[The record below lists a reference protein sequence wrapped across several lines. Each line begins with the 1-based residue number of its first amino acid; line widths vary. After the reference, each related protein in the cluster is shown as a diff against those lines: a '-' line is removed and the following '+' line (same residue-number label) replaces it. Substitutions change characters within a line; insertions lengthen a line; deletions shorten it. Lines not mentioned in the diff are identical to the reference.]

1 MRHDRETISNDDAA
15 TPARLQL
22 AMAHAFLDRL
32 SAFVRLDAVDEARL
46 RHACLQVRT
55 YRKAHDLIREG
66 DRPGP
71 VFVILDGWACRYK
84 ILPNGNRQIIAFM
97 MPGDFCDMHVGV
109 LDEMDHN
116 IETLTTSTV
125 ATIQRVEMEALVE
138 ASPSLTRAFWWTQL
152 VEAAMLRATIVSLGR
167 RNSLER
173 VAHLLCELCFRLQ
186 NVEGGDVGR
195 YVMPFSQIVL
205 ADAVGLTPVHVNRVL
220 RKLRQDGALELGGAS
235 MTIIGLAKL
244 SAIAGFDDNY
254 LHRRLGV
261 SKAS

>member
-1 MRHDRETISNDDAA
+1 MRDRETMPSDDAP
-15 TPARLQL
+15 TPARIGP
-22 AMAHAFLDRL
+22 AIAHAFLDRL
-32 SAFVRLDAVDEARL
+32 SAFVRLDAVDEERL
-46 RHACLQVRT
+46 RHACRQVRT
-55 YRKAHDLIREG
+55 YKKAHNLIREG

-71 VFVILDGWACRYK
+71 VFVILEGWACRYK

-97 MPGDFCDMHVGV
+97 MPGDFCDMHIGV

-116 IETLTTSTV
+116 IETLTAATV
-125 ATIQRVEMEALVE
+125 ATIQRAEMEALVD
-138 ASPSLTRAFWWTQL
+138 ASPSLTRVFWLTQL

-173 VAHLLCELCFRLQ
+173 VAHLLCELCFRSQ
-186 NVEGGDVGR
+186 NVERGNADR

-220 RKLRQDGALELGGAS
+220 RKLRQEGALELGGAS
-235 MTIIGLAKL
+235 ITIIDLPKL

-261 SKAS
+261 SEAS

>member
-1 MRHDRETISNDDAA
+1 MMRDRETMPNDDEPP
-15 TPARLQL
+15 PARIRP
-22 AMAHAFLDRL
+22 ATAHAFLDRL
-32 SAFVRLDAVDEARL
+32 SAFVRLDAVDEERL

-55 YRKAHDLIREG
+55 YRKGHDLIREG

-71 VFVILDGWACRYK
+71 VFVILEGWACRLK
-84 ILPNGNRQIIAFM
+84 ILQNGNRQIIAFM
-97 MPGDFCDMHVGV
+97 MPGDFCDMHIGV
-109 LDEMDHN
+109 LDEMDNN
-116 IETLTTSTV
+116 IETLTTATV

-138 ASPSLTRAFWWTQL
+138 ASPSLTRVFWWTQL

-186 NVEGGDVGR
+186 NVNRSDVDR

-220 RKLRQDGALELGGAS
+220 RKLRQEGALELGGAS
-235 MTIIGLAKL
+235 MRIIDLAKL
-244 SAIAGFDDNY
+244 SSMAGFDDNY
-254 LHRRLGV
+254 LHRRLGF
-261 SKAS
+261 SKGS

>member
-1 MRHDRETISNDDAA
+1 MTIDRETLPDKSAPRPERIK
-15 TPARLQL
+15 PAV
-22 AMAHAFLDRL
+22 AHAFLDKL
-32 SAFVRLDAVDEARL
+32 SVFARLDAADEERL
-46 RHACLQVRT
+46 QHACLQVRT

-66 DRPGP
+66 DQPGP
-71 VFVILDGWACRYK
+71 VFVILEGWACRYK

-116 IETLTTSTV
+116 IETLTAATV
-125 ATIQRVEMEALVE
+125 ATIQRPEMEALVE
-138 ASPSLTRAFWWTQL
+138 ASPALTRVFWWTQL

-173 VAHLLCELCFRLQ
+173 IAHLLCELCFRLQ
-186 NVEGGDVGR
+186 NVERNHADR
-195 YVMPFSQIVL
+195 YVMPFSQIIL

-220 RKLRQDGALELGGAS
+220 RKLRQEGALELGSAS
-235 MTIIGLAKL
+235 MTIVNLTIL
-244 SAIAGFDDNY
+244 SGIAGFDDNY
-254 LHRRLGV
+254 LHRRLGL